1 MHRLKHII
9 CLLIPTLLLLGACD
23 GGQEK
28 ERSVSFFAMD
38 TYMSLRIY
46 GGPEE
51 LPETRKDT
59 LNIDR
64 VVLGRMSSQSAENYS
79 VYGSF

>member
-1 MHRLKHII
+1 M
-9 CLLIPTLLLLGACD
+9 LLA
-23 GGQEK
+23 GGFET
-28 ERSVSFFAMD
+28 A
-38 TYMSLRIY
+38 
-46 GGPEE
+46 
-51 LPETRKDT
+51 ETRKDT